1 MLVFFYLNSKDEQ
14 KGSQSYLPGKRDYIS
29 MDDSDM
35 AIIVFDYLIS
45 KEKEYEYKVPVALRE
60 DIGWEDI
67 EKKFAISRIN
77 SLGL

>member
-1 MLVFFYLNSKDEQ
+1 
-14 KGSQSYLPGKRDYIS
+14 

-45 KEKEYEYKVPVALRE
+45 KEKVYEYKVPVALRE
-60 DIGWEDI
+60 DIGWEGI
-67 EKKFAISRIN
+67 EKKFAISKIN